1 MNPKF
6 LLLIFV
12 WIAIIAL
19 SCSVL
24 SDFWLPML
32 VGGNRPSNPFNPVRA
47 FRQG

>member
-12 WIAIIAL
+12 WIAILAL

-32 VGGNRPSNPFNPVRA
+32 VGAVVLTLLVRITLS
-47 FRQG
+47 RK

>member
-12 WIAIIAL
+12 WIAILAL

-32 VGGNRPSNPFNPVRA
+32 VGAVVLTLLVRIA
-47 FRQG
+47 LPKP